1 MNQAAEDAITAML
14 NCFPQTSQNYDLL
27 FETLGRLCESQ
38 TDQAIIRAAECFAAG
53 DVPEQS
59 MKFAPSGPEFV
70 AEARKQQEYLE
81 IKARPRLPAP
91 TYRPGPLAPFQIRQQ
106 RILAENSHL
115 PVLFEDV
122 SFDVWKKLSAG
133 KQIPAGAKWCAAL
146 GIVYGPAPKQIQ
158 QAAE

>member
-14 NCFPQTSQNYDLL
+14 NCFPQTSQNYEIL
-27 FETLGRLCESQ
+27 FETLDRLCASQ
-38 TDQAIIRAAECFAAG
+38 TDQAIIKAAERFAAG

-59 MKFAPSGPEFV
+59 KKFAPSGPEFV
-70 AEARKQQEYLE
+70 AEVRIQQEYID
-81 IKARPRLPAP
+81 IKARPRLPRP
-91 TYRPGPLAPFQIRQQ
+91 EYRPGPLAPFQITQQ
-106 RILAENSHL
+106 RLYAENANR

-133 KQIPAGAKWCAAL
+133 KQIPVGAKWVAAL
-146 GIVYGPAPKQIQ
+146 GIVYGPEPKQIQ